1 MTCQRYKRATD
12 TFGRRTPAVDL
23 LWSPL
28 LYLKLAQVDLC
39 GFQCLDAIAAYLD
52 VAMPLLYKVRVVPDV
67 QQVF

>member
-1 MTCQRYKRATD
+1 M
-12 TFGRRTPAVDL
+12 DL

-28 LYLKLAQVDLC
+28 LYLKLVQVDVC

-67 QQVF
+67 QQVFQAHSRRAVHCQVPFGSYS